1 MSDQFNAIELLKS
14 KETPPPNEV
23 EDLMVLMCSMYAS
36 NDELLIY
43 RRPPGKNLEDSLN
56 VSNWQS
62 SSSNSRVSSN
72 NLQKKEDNV
81 EQEEQAFQYC

>member
-43 RRPPGKNLEDSLN
+43 RTPPGKNLEDSLN